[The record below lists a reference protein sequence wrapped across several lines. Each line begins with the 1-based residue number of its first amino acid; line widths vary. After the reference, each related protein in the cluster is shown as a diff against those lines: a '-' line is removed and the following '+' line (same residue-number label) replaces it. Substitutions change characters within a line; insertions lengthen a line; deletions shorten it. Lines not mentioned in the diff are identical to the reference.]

1 MPIQVEIA
9 YHMVGWHAPTHTY
22 ILAHIYM
29 YIYTCTYIPVHIYA
43 YIYRFVL
50 ISYPANLL
58 WVIIEGPGT
67 YHPWSSQ
74 LQQSHLSGQPARGQR
89 SAGLFNN
96 TRLQQLPRGPRS
108 ELPDYILRL
117 STPVITTPEL
127 FWFSTFIIVVTYCI
141 DFYCKIS
148 VEDYNSQCAL

>member
-1 MPIQVEIA
+1 MRDHIKHA
-9 YHMVGWHAPTHTY
+9 YSGIDHIPHGWMARTHS
-22 ILAHIYM
+22 
-29 YIYTCTYIPVHIYA
+29 YIYTCTYIHVHIYL
-43 YIYRFVL
+43 YIYRFV
-50 ISYPANLL
+50 YPANLL
-58 WVIIEGPGT
+58 WVIEGPGT
-67 YHPWSSQ
+67 YHASHPWSSQ

-148 VEDYNSQCAL
+148 VEVYNSQYAL